1 MNSVRSLIVVG
12 GLTAG
17 VIGGSW
23 AWSVSHA
30 ASSEGRIVANSLEQ
44 NVVELKPAVVSNV
57 KKNKSLSL
65 PAMYAAVPLSHSH
78 ATVNSTRA
86 PEPPSGLPAG
96 PSIEVPIEVPVEVV
110 LPAAEVTSQQIE
122 SNLLLDKI
130 NENESNS
137 SAVSTSPSEEKSA
150 VVETETRENLITNS
164 PSSAAQSRPV
174 DYGRLNQRLI
184 QVADA
189 LERLNLRL
197 AAMAAK
203 DNKDQSEADASK
215 ASAVAAETVAAE
227 AVAAEMVEST
237 EG

>member
-23 AWSVSHA
+23 AWTVSHA
-30 ASSEGRIVANSLEQ
+30 APADDALVANGIEQ
-44 NVVELKPAVVSNV
+44 SVVGQKPSIVSTI
-57 KKNKSLSL
+57 KKNKSLNL
-65 PAMYAAVPLSHSH
+65 PAMYAAVPLSRSH
-78 ATVNSTRA
+78 ATITSTRA
-86 PEPPSGLPAG
+86 PEPPSTSATGS
-96 PSIEVPIEVPVEVV
+96 SINMPIEVV
-110 LPAAEVTSQQIE
+110 LPTDEVTTKQIQVD
-122 SNLLLDKI
+122 SVLDHI
-130 NENESNS
+130 SENKAQAAAVYTS
-137 SAVSTSPSEEKSA
+137 SSEEES
-150 VVETETRENLITNS
+150 VVATEIQEDLVTNATAS
-164 PSSAAQSRPV
+164 VDKKRPV

-203 DNKDQSEADASK
+203 DNKDQAEADAPN
-215 ASAVAAETVAAE
+215 ASTVAPD
-227 AVAAEMVEST
+227 MVELV

>member
-23 AWSVSHA
+23 AWTVSHA
-30 ASSEGRIVANSLEQ
+30 APIDGEIFANGIKQTVAG
-44 NVVELKPAVVSNV
+44 LKPAVVSNI

-78 ATVNSTRA
+78 ATANSTRA
-86 PEPPSGLPAG
+86 PEPPSSLSTGS
-96 PSIEVPIEVPVEVV
+96 SIDVPVEVV
-110 LPAAEVTSQQIE
+110 LPAAEVTLQHTE
-122 SNLLLDKI
+122 VDLGLDEI

-137 SAVSTSPSEEKSA
+137 ATVYTSPSEEENVA
-150 VVETETRENLITNS
+150 ATEIQEDLVTNATAS
-164 PSSAAQSRPV
+164 VDKKRPV

-203 DNKDQSEADASK
+203 DNKDQAEADAPD
-215 ASAVAAETVAAE
+215 ASTVAPD
-227 AVAAEMVEST
+227 MVEFV